1 MVALKNKPN
10 NTTEH
15 EQEGLKYLGVC
26 TVLLLSSFSQLFQ
39 ACVCSGVEKKVQQ
52 WPHDKEGTS
61 PSHSQTVLG
70 CTGGKRCAAPK
81 VELSSQCQHSLPA
94 LVGAQSGSK
103 TKRVTSHQ
111 LVLSLERLPG
121 RLSCVEAQ
129 YENLEPCFCRA
140 AGGSSQPS
148 CGATP
153 AAEGDCSPQ
162 PSCKNKTLLFPQ
174 QTPCPKTLPF
184 PVPSVAAHIT

>member
-1 MVALKNKPN
+1 MQP
-10 NTTEH
+10 
-15 EQEGLKYLGVC
+15 QRW
-26 TVLLLSSFSQLFQ
+26 SSAPSASTPCQL
-39 ACVCSGVEKKVQQ
+39 
-52 WPHDKEGTS
+52 
-61 PSHSQTVLG
+61 
-70 CTGGKRCAAPK
+70 
-81 VELSSQCQHSLPA
+81 

-111 LVLSLERLPG
+111 LVLSLERFPG

-129 YENLEPCFCRA
+129 YENLELCFCRA

-153 AAEGDCSPQ
+153 AAEGDRSPQ